1 MKMHKHL
8 KEKRERLKG
17 WNLDFLMK
25 DLSRNEI
32 EKWVEIIQSKVE
44 DEYYKGIK
52 HKKINKNMDC
62 SLYFYRY
69 SLQLFLHI

>member
-1 MKMHKHL
+1 MHKYL
-8 KEKRERLKG
+8 KKKRERLKD

-44 DEYYKGIK
+44 DE
-52 HKKINKNMDC
+52 
-62 SLYFYRY
+62 
-69 SLQLFLHI
+69 QE

>member
-17 WNLDFLMK
+17 QNLDFLMK

-44 DEYYKGIK
+44 DE
-52 HKKINKNMDC
+52 
-62 SLYFYRY
+62 
-69 SLQLFLHI
+69 QE

>member
-25 DLSRNEI
+25 DLSRNEMEI
-32 EKWVEIIQSKVE
+32 WVEIIQSKVE

-52 HKKINKNMDC
+52 HKKLI
-62 SLYFYRY
+62 
-69 SLQLFLHI
+69 IIEII

>member
-25 DLSRNEI
+25 DLSRNEM
-32 EKWVEIIQSKVE
+32 EICEHITNHDHPSK
-44 DEYYKGIK
+44 
-52 HKKINKNMDC
+52 
-62 SLYFYRY
+62 
-69 SLQLFLHI
+69 